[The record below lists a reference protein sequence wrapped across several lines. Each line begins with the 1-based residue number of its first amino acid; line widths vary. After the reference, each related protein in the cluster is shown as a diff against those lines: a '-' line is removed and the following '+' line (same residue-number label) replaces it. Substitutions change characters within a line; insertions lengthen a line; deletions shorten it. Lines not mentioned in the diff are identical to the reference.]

1 VCKGWPGLCG
11 TAVHRPAS
19 QDRSGVR
26 RPACAP
32 RRAGGRPADDLRHQL
47 RLIAETPERLARMLG
62 APLAPPPPDAPAAG
76 APYGSARNTPRARP
90 EPRFLGD
97 AGVPALGHL
106 LVTPRGSPAPA
117 GGNKENK
124 ARCTALISIIALHA
138 VCNQCIAVRLSRAR
152 AGNPAHA
159 ARGAAGWQQQGSQQG
174 PVRMRRARL
183 ADVCVPVPVQS
194 VCHAWAPE
202 TSCTA
207 L

>member
-1 VCKGWPGLCG
+1 VRKGPSGLCSIAAG
-11 TAVHRPAS
+11 RPAS
-19 QDRSGVR
+19 QDRWGAR
-26 RPACAP
+26 RPVCAP
-32 RRAGGRPADDLRHQL
+32 RRAGGWPADDLRHQL

-62 APLAPPPPDAPAAG
+62 APPAPPPPDAAAAG
-76 APYGSARNTPRARP
+76 APYASARNTPRARP

-97 AGVPALGHL
+97 AGVPALGHV
-106 LVTPRGSPAPA
+106 LVTPRGAPAPA

-124 ARCTALISIIALHA
+124 ARCTALLSIIALLA
-138 VCNQCIAVRLSRAR
+138 VCNQCISVRLSRAR

-159 ARGAAGWQQQGSQQG
+159 ARGAAVWQQQGWQQG
-174 PVRMRRARL
+174 PARTRRARL
-183 ADVCVPVPVQS
+183 ADVCVPAPVQS